1 MNLKDFEKQD
11 PMELMGMVMPGDENT
26 LEEMAEC
33 FIDEYARLGWGERQ
47 ILALF
52 VSPMFMATHRVY
64 RTKGEDYVRDLIQK
78 RLDIWHPNRKTSD
91 ELKHD

>member
-1 MNLKDFEKQD
+1 MNRKDFEKQD

-47 ILALF
+47 IMALF